1 MANRKR
7 KIARKAGSSRHF
19 LLSQADT
26 RQVEEA
32 PEYDAEHVRDL
43 LAAEFP
49 DLLWGTGLRGACA
62 KRLKAVS
69 RFAAMAVR
77 PDEAPGRQLPL
88 VAGPDPGPLLSIAHS
103 LARVCQDIG
112 GFWGIED
119 HGLPA
124 GFLPGLSA
132 AEGLTAAKA
141 FQHALREQTGCTLT
155 VGVAVHPTLDYAVHE
170 TVVNARKAADHA
182 AFFGPGSCAAFDAV
196 SLNISGDKCFEHGD
210 TEAAIREFQRA
221 LALDPANVNVRN
233 SLGVCYAVLGD
244 YEEALQQFAAAVSLD
259 SREYM
264 AIYNIGLVHWL
275 LGRKEGA
282 LNHLLQASALRG
294 DVFEILFQIG
304 KLQLDLH
311 QPHAA
316 RENLEHAGRL
326 RTKSGGIYRYL
337 GDCYAALDL
346 SEKAIT
352 AYKKAIKFN
361 SSDPTALSA
370 LGCLF
375 DGKGENPDI
384 SLMFCRESVKL
395 APENP
400 LFRHRLGAL
409 CLKQNRLED
418 ALEHL
423 EAAAR
428 LGRDTAGD
436 IRRVRE
442 RMEGRN

>member
-1 MANRKR
+1 MAHRKR
-7 KIARKAGSSRHF
+7 KIARKQGASRHF
-19 LLSQADT
+19 LLSRADT
-26 RQVEEA
+26 RRVEET
-32 PEYDAEHVRDL
+32 PEYGAEHVRDL
-43 LAAEFP
+43 LAAAFP

-69 RFAAMAVR
+69 RFAAMALR

-88 VAGPDPGPLLSIAHS
+88 VAGPDPGRLIEIAHGLS
-103 LARVCQDIG
+103 RVCRDSG

-124 GFLPGLSA
+124 GFLPGCGA
-132 AEGLTAAKA
+132 AEGLAAAKA
-141 FQHALREQTGCTLT
+141 FQQELRERTGGTLT
-155 VGVAVHPTLDYAVHE
+155 IGVAVHPTLDYAVHE
-170 TVVNARKAADHA
+170 TVVNARKAVDHA
-182 AFFGPGSCAAFDAV
+182 AFFGPGGCAAFDAV
-196 SLNISGDKCFEHGD
+196 SLNISGDKCFERGD

-244 YEEALQQFAAAVSLD
+244 YEEARQQFAAAVSLD
-259 SREYM
+259 GREYM
-264 AIYNIGLVHWL
+264 AIYNMGLVHWL
-275 LGRKEGA
+275 LGRKEAA
-282 LNHLLQASALRG
+282 LDHLLHASALRG

-304 KLQLDLH
+304 KLQLDLN

-326 RTKSGGIYRYL
+326 RTKSGGLHRYL

-346 SEKAIT
+346 PEKAIA

-361 SSDPTALSA
+361 ASDPAALSA
-370 LGCLF
+370 LGRLF
-375 DGKGENPDI
+375 DVKGENPDI

-395 APENP
+395 APQNP

-409 CLKQNRLED
+409 YLKHNRLED
-418 ALEHL
+418 ALEQL

>member
-7 KIARKAGSSRHF
+7 KIARKEGLSRHF
-19 LLSQADT
+19 LLSRADT
-26 RQVEEA
+26 RRVEEA
-32 PEYDAEHVRDL
+32 REYGAEHVRDL
-43 LAAEFP
+43 LATAFP
-49 DLLWGTGLRGACA
+49 DLPWGTGLRGACA

-77 PDEAPGRQLPL
+77 QDEPPGRQLPL
-88 VAGPDPGPLLSIAHS
+88 VAGPDPGPLLEIAHGLS
-103 LARVCQDIG
+103 RVCRDNG

-124 GFLPGLSA
+124 GFLPGCGA
-132 AEGLTAAKA
+132 AEGLAAAKA
-141 FQHALREQTGCTLT
+141 FQQEVRERTGCTLT
-155 VGVAVHPTLDYAVHE
+155 VGIAVHPTLDYAVHE

-244 YEEALQQFAAAVSLD
+244 YEEALQQFAAAVNLD
-259 SREYM
+259 RCDYM
-264 AIYNIGLVHWL
+264 ATYNIGLVHWL
-275 LGRKEGA
+275 LGRKEA
-282 LNHLLQASALRG
+282 SLDHLLHANSLRA
-294 DVFEILFQIG
+294 DVFEILLQIG
-304 KLQLDLH
+304 KIQLDMH

-316 RENLEHAGRL
+316 RESLEHAGRL
-326 RTKSGGIYRYL
+326 RAKSGGIYRYL

-346 SEKAIT
+346 SEKAIA

-361 SSDPTALSA
+361 SSDPASLSA
-370 LGCLF
+370 LGWLF

-395 APENP
+395 APQNP

-409 CLKQNRLED
+409 YLKQDRLED
-418 ALEHL
+418 ALEQL

-442 RMEGRN
+442 RMQGRS

>member
-7 KIARKAGSSRHF
+7 KIARKEGSRRHF

-26 RQVEEA
+26 RRLEEA
-32 PEYDAEHVRDL
+32 PEYGADRVRDL
-43 LAAEFP
+43 LAATFP

-62 KRLKAVS
+62 KRLKTVS

-77 PDEAPGRQLPL
+77 QDEAPGRQLPL
-88 VAGPDPGPLLSIAHS
+88 LAGPDPGPLLEVANG
-103 LARVCQDIG
+103 LDRVCRDIG

-124 GFLPGLSA
+124 GFLPGCGA
-132 AEGLTAAKA
+132 AEGLAAAKA
-141 FQHALREQTGCTLT
+141 FQQELRERTGCTLT

-182 AFFGPGSCAAFDAV
+182 TFFGPGSCAAFDAV

-259 SREYM
+259 RREYM

-275 LGRKEGA
+275 LGRKEAA
-282 LNHLLQASALRG
+282 LDHLLQANALRG
-294 DVFEILFQIG
+294 EVFEILFQIG
-304 KLQLDLH
+304 KLQLDMH
-311 QPHAA
+311 QPHAS
-316 RENLEHAGRL
+316 RENLEHASRL

-346 SEKAIT
+346 SEKAIA

-361 SSDPTALSA
+361 SSDPAALSA

-375 DGKGENPDI
+375 DGKAENPDI

-409 CLKQNRLED
+409 CLKQNRLAD

-442 RMEGRN
+442 RMEGRH